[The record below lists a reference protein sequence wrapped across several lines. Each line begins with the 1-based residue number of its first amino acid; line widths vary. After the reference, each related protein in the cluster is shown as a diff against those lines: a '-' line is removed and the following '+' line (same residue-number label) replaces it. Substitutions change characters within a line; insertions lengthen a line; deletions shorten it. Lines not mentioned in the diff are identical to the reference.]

1 MPDYTELLAD
11 ISLDPAQKQYRR
23 IADMISDILD
33 DETGDIAMRIA
44 ATYFPDEDLRYTDEF
59 ADEGVY
65 APLRAQSLVWN
76 ASIRLGMTPPHTL
89 ADDWAMSY

>member
-59 ADEGVY
+59 ADQFLI
-65 APLRAQSLVWN
+65 PLQEKCMDAVMEN
-76 ASIRLGMTPPHTL
+76 LGYRTPPESIIHM
-89 ADDWAMSY
+89 D